1 MFLETLFSIVPQIDF
16 IIFVSTFAGSLAGEF
31 NKETTNNTPCS
42 FPKFISQLLSS
53 WMTSFATILFIH
65 STFNINDY
73 NILISTSIIPLSI
86 LIVCSLFKT
95 FLLINSSNLLSMF
108 SSSIISK
115 P

>member
-31 NKETTNNTPCS
+31 NKETTNKTPCS

-73 NILISTSIIPLSI
+73 NILISTSIIFGFIGYKYTISFI
-86 LIVCSLFKT
+86 KKLITTKF
-95 FLLINSSNLLSMF
+95 NSDE
-108 SSSIISK
+108 
-115 P
+115 